1 MTVQCNKCGEY
12 FTVLREGIMVLQDD
26 GYNVTFFVCP
36 HCKEKYLICIF
47 DKKMHELL
55 ERRRQLE
62 QILRI
67 ARAKKFRA
75 ETIRRYVK
83 EYEKVKADQKAY
95 ADELKPI
102 GEEIIKRS
110 GKGEDEDGEEH
121 NSDQSG

>member
-1 MTVQCNKCGEY
+1 MTSTCNKCGKD
-12 FTVLREGIMVLQDD
+12 FSLLRENI
-26 GYNVTFFVCP
+26 FVVQEDEYDVSYLECP
-36 HCKEKYLICIF
+36 HCKEKYLIGVF
-47 DKKMHELL
+47 DKKMHDLI

-83 EYEKVKADQKAY
+83 EYEKVKADQKAL

-110 GKGEDEDGEEH
+110 GKGEDEDGKEH